1 MPLHF
6 LVFSL
11 PQFCEAGA
19 MTFTLFSSNEE
30 ISSEGLSD
38 LSKVVQLLIGEARAQ
53 SQVQP
58 ADCACGRWASH
69 ASVLMPSSRHPSPSV
84 LVIWKHLK
92 SPEATAAS
100 RFLASAHPPSA
111 RDSLPRPDAGPTFPA
126 GPSGP
131 SHVSRASLH
140 HHRACP
146 SPREPVNSQRT
157 EAHCAASRI
166 Q

>member
-1 MPLHF
+1 
-6 LVFSL
+6 
-11 PQFCEAGA
+11 

-100 RFLASAHPPSA
+100 RFLASHPLPETAFLGPMQVPPFLLDPPGPAMCHGLPSTITGLAHLPV
-111 RDSLPRPDAGPTFPA
+111 SL
-126 GPSGP
+126 
-131 SHVSRASLH
+131 
-140 HHRACP
+140 
-146 SPREPVNSQRT
+146 
-157 EAHCAASRI
+157 
-166 Q
+166 